1 MTYKKTMVGR
11 VRLEVDIEGF
21 ELYEQEI
28 IGYLLHGI
36 DWIHYKWNQ
45 EYHMD
50 TWRVTSLVP
59 IPYVCTLMR
68 LGLVCLETQATL
80 IAS

>member
-28 IGYLLHGI
+28 IGYLLHELI
-36 DWIHYKWNQ
+36 
-45 EYHMD
+45 EYITNEIKST
-50 TWRVTSLVP
+50 TWVLRNVTILVP
-59 IPYVCTLMR
+59 IT
-68 LGLVCLETQATL
+68 
-80 IAS
+80 

>member
-28 IGYLLHGI
+28 IGYLLHELI
-36 DWIHYKWNQ
+36 EYITNEIKSTTWI
-45 EYHMD
+45 
-50 TWRVTSLVP
+50 
-59 IPYVCTLMR
+59 
-68 LGLVCLETQATL
+68 LGGLQVWCR
-80 IAS
+80 SRMCVR